1 MELVVLQGQVP
12 VYLATPLYTHLCS
25 YLRGTVD
32 VSGLNVP
39 LLTRLLGCCPQDLE
53 AKLEVNSPWNRV
65 VKVAQQLY
73 DAGRHLEASSLLL
86 SSQQFMPSLATIPSA
101 INVLTRTLENHK

>member
-1 MELVVLQGQVP
+1 MELVIVQGQAP
-12 VYLATPLYTHLCS
+12 VYLSTPLYTHLCL
-25 YLRGTVD
+25 YLRDTVD
-32 VSGLNVP
+32 VNVLNVP
-39 LLTRLLGCCPQDLE
+39 LLTRLLGCCAQDLK
-53 AKLEVNSPWNRV
+53 AKLAMDSPWDRV

-73 DAGRHLEASSLLL
+73 DAKRHLEASSLLL